1 MRTLARAVSYP
12 AEVAL
17 SEGDGLYY
25 FTAAFEDIILSDT
38 AGTVT
43 EAAEE
48 IIRFLTFW
56 AAQKGH
62 SFGVVRDIA
71 ETLAIAVSLETG
83 DNVKK
88 VYRELVT
95 L

>member
-25 FTAAFEDIILSDT
+25 FTATFEDIILSDT

-48 IIRFLTFW
+48 IVRFLTFW

-71 ETLAIAVSLETG
+71 ETLAVVVANETG
-83 DNVKK
+83 QHPRVI
-88 VYRELVT
+88 YRKLVN